1 MSCRACNLHPNC
13 ISRNGNLGV
22 NTHCIDEDECIAGVD
37 LSLCSEPGHADV
49 NDFFGDISFR
59 SALAIDTH
67 RRQCELHRRHSR
79 LTISTEIEVAQILG
93 HFVAGPRRWRRDDK
107 EDEDNKNTSTRRRSK
122 HCVLERKYA
131 QLRCPKP
138 LVFD

>member
-1 MSCRACNLHPNC
+1 MK
-13 ISRNGNLGV
+13 
-22 NTHCIDEDECIAGVD
+22 THCIDEDECIAGVD
-37 LSLCSEPGHADV
+37 LSLCFEPGHADV
-49 NDFFGDISFR
+49 NDLFGDISFR
-59 SALAIDTH
+59 SALAIDAH
-67 RRQCELHRRHSR
+67 RRQCDLHRRHSR

-93 HFVAGPRRWRRDDK
+93 HFVAAPRRWRRDEK
-107 EDEDNKNTSTRRRSK
+107 EDEDNNNTSKRRRSK